1 MNAPTSPGAQAHHN
15 AGPTE
20 LSARRR
26 IAPRAGHLRGRVL
39 AAVVAAGDL
48 GLTVDEALEGL
59 NLPERRR
66 FSVAPRFSELLREG
80 YVEKSTLVRD
90 KHVAYVATAAGRA
103 WAEGSERAA

>member
-1 MNAPTSPGAQAHHN
+1 MNPTDPTAQSHAD

-20 LSARRR
+20 LSARQR

-48 GLTVDEALEGL
+48 GLTVDEAMEGL

-90 KHVAYVATAAGRA
+90 KHVAYVSTATGRA
-103 WAEGSERAA
+103 WAERSVAA